1 MQTVRYVDAALIV
14 VISVLLGA
22 LVTVRARAQRRRGRL
37 AVARERFEGM
47 IAARLV
53 EGDSAPAPTGL
64 DELERVALMDAGLAA
79 LLELRGRERERV
91 ATLLEEAGIVD
102 FEAAALG
109 HRSADRRRRAADVL
123 GLIASPGTR
132 APLRAALQDTD
143 VLVRL
148 AAARGL
154 AELGDVDEQWST
166 TLIADAAADEHRL
179 GPLAELVLALGAR
192 APARLASVY
201 FNSRSSEV
209 RRIVVAVIGELRLG
223 EHVGI
228 LREALDGDD
237 ELAAR
242 AARGLGLVGDV
253 ESTGALLAVVSDPGR
268 SWFVRAAASTAL
280 GQLGDPA
287 AVDPLAAELAAD
299 EWPRRRAAAEAL
311 ARLGP
316 AGETALRSAAGLET
330 EAGRHAAAALDR

>member
-1 MQTVRYVDAALIV
+1 MDAVHYVD
-14 VISVLLGA
+14 GA
-22 LVTVRARAQRRRGRL
+22 LLVVVGALLVALVAVRVRSHRRRARL
-37 AVARERFEGM
+37 AAARERFEAL

-53 EGDSAPAPTGL
+53 SDDPPPPPPDL
-64 DELERVALMDAGLAA
+64 DDLEREALLEAGLAA

-91 ATLLEEAGIVD
+91 SALLEEAGVVD
-102 FEAAALG
+102 AESAALRSG
-109 HRSADRRRRAADVL
+109 SADRRRRAVDIL
-123 GLIASPGTR
+123 GLVASPATR
-132 APLRAALQDTD
+132 EPLRSALDDPD

-154 AELGDVDEQWST
+154 AELGDVDDQWST
-166 TLIADAAADEHRL
+166 ELIADAAADEHRL
-179 GPLAELVLALGAR
+179 GALAELLLALGAR

-223 EHVGI
+223 RHVGI

-242 AARGLGLVGDV
+242 AARGLGQVGDL
-253 ESTGALLAVVSDPGR
+253 ESTESLLAVVRDQDR
-268 SWFVRAAASTAL
+268 TWFVRAAASTAL

-287 AVDPLAAELAAD
+287 AVEPLTAELAAS

-316 AGETALRSAAGLET
+316 DGEAALQKAAGAET
-330 EAGRHAAAALDR
+330 EAARHATAALDA